1 MMSRRMELSISMIL
15 RIDVLH
21 STQIRFPPNCIGPV
35 VLAPPIGR
43 PLIESST
50 RVQTYRASAVAPQ
63 DALSSLMNTR
73 CDLYTN
79 ISS

>member
-1 MMSRRMELSISMIL
+1 MMSRSMELSISMML

-21 STQIRFPPNCIGPV
+21 STEIRFPPNCIGPI

-43 PLIESST
+43 PPSSHPLN
-50 RVQTYRASAVAPQ
+50 VQTYRASAVAPQ